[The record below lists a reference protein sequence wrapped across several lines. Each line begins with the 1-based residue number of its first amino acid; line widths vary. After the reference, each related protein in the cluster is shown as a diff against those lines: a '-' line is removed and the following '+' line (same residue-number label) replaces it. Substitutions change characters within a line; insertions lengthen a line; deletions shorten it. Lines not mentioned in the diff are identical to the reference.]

1 MKVAIS
7 GIESSG
13 KSLYMIKILGK
24 IVYRNAAWEK
34 KTGVKR
40 PILVNFPLAE
50 HFVEWI
56 TVEMGCDLIQWENID
71 DLIQYENC
79 DIFIDELGNYF
90 DARNWENLSLNAR
103 KWLTQGAKRGIEI
116 YGACQDFAQVDKAFR
131 RLVNH
136 LIHIKKLCG
145 SRRPSATTPPV
156 KWIWGVCLML
166 ELDPAVYKEDKDKFA
181 MKSALSLR
189 FFPIEKKYCNAY
201 DTTAKIKISKPP
213 KMKHLARECEDLK
226 CGFHRVQH
234 V

>member
-1 MKVAIS
+1 MKMAIS

-13 KSLYMIKILGK
+13 KSRYMMMILSK
-24 IVYRNAAWEK
+24 IVRRNAKWYK
-34 KTGVKR
+34 KTGIER
-40 PILVNFPLAE
+40 PILVNFPLAAD
-50 HFVEWI
+50 FVKWI
-56 TVEMGCDLIQWENID
+56 QSHDGVSVLYWENID
-71 DLIQYENC
+71 DLIQHENC

-90 DARNWENLSLNAR
+90 DSRNWENLSLNSR

-136 LIHIKKLCG
+136 LIHVKKLVG

-156 KWIWGVCLML
+156 RVIWGVCLIV

-189 FFPIEKKYCNAY
+189 FFTIQRRYCEAY
-201 DTTAKIKISKPP
+201 DTTAKIKISAPP
-213 KMKHLARECEDLK
+213 KLKHIARECEDLK

-234 V
+234 I

>member
-13 KSLYMIKILGK
+13 KSLYMMMILSK
-24 IVYRNAAWEK
+24 IVRRNAKWYK
-34 KTGVKR
+34 STGIQR
-40 PILVNFPLAE
+40 PILVNFPLASP
-50 HFVEWI
+50 FLKWI
-56 TVEMGCDLIQWENID
+56 QSHKGVSVLYWENVD

-136 LIHIKKLCG
+136 LIHIKKLFG

-156 KWIWGVCLML
+156 RFIWGFCLL
-166 ELDPAVYKEDKDKFA
+166 V
-181 MKSALSLR
+181 
-189 FFPIEKKYCNAY
+189 
-201 DTTAKIKISKPP
+201 
-213 KMKHLARECEDLK
+213 
-226 CGFHRVQH
+226 G
-234 V
+234 